1 MEIEPARSVLE
12 TAIAPTAL
20 VSIGAISLIFST
32 IIVGCHLVSTFRR
45 GGTIFKQNDP
55 LLLVF
60 FYAVV
65 MVFLAVSLANG
76 AWRG

>member
-1 MEIEPARSVLE
+1 MLE

-20 VSIGAISLIFST
+20 VSIGAVSLIFST
-32 IIVGCHLVSTFRR
+32 IIVGCHLVSMFRR
-45 GGTIFKQNDP
+45 GGAVFKQNDP

-65 MVFLAVSLANG
+65 VVFLAVALVNG
-76 AWRG
+76 DWRG